1 MEIKIVGAGPA
12 GLYFAALMKQHDPS
26 RQITIFESGRRDATW
41 GFGVVFS
48 DRALE
53 FLRADDEALY
63 QYLTITNL
71 EQLGNADLIVGANGA
86 FSWIRRE
93 NEEKFGTTTDWRPNK
108 FIWYGT
114 TKAFNSLTLTFRET
128 KVGVFCAHH
137 YRYRSDRST
146 FIVEVAEATWRRAG
160 FETMDSQAAIRY
172 CERVFAKD
180 LDGHPVNFEQLVLA
194 EFPRH
199 LERALGFR
207 ECGAVG

>member
-26 RQITIFESGRRDATW
+26 HQITIFERGRRNATW

-53 FLRADDEALY
+53 SLRADDEALY
-63 QYLTITNL
+63 QYLTPHL
-71 EQLGNADLIVGANGA
+71 
-86 FSWIRRE
+86 
-93 NEEKFGTTTDWRPNK
+93 EKFGTTTDWRPNK

-128 KVGVFCAHH
+128 KAGVFCAHH

-160 FETMDSQAAIRY
+160 FETMDSS
-172 CERVFAKD
+172 ERTLTPSA
-180 LDGHPVNFEQLVLA
+180 
-194 EFPRH
+194 
-199 LERALGFR
+199 
-207 ECGAVG
+207 